1 MKTCIF
7 LAALLSAASSFAQI
21 AIDQNRALAGG
32 ITAGDTPGYPITI
45 NQPGSYK
52 LTGNLTVPADE
63 FGILILAENVTL
75 DLNGYTVR
83 GPMNCTRTVSTK
95 EVSCPYYNVNAVGIL
110 ATQKDAVVRNGM
122 VRGFASNG
130 VWLQQSGTVDE
141 VHASHNAG
149 YGVSVD
155 RGHVHD
161 VHVEMNG
168 DGGINVSAG
177 LVSRSV
183 ARNNANHGIRAS
195 YIQESLSTGNRKYGI
210 QGRVR
215 ATASLEN
222 GMGDFYPGSSSM
234 GGNIA
239 TNGAY

>member
-21 AIDQNRALAGG
+21 AIDQNKALAGG
-32 ITAGDTPGYPITI
+32 ITAGDIPGYPITI
-45 NQPGSYK
+45 SQPGSYK

-95 EVSCPYYNVNAVGIL
+95 EVSCPYYNVNAVGNL
-110 ATQKDAVVRNGM
+110 ATQKDVVVRNGM

-141 VHASHNAG
+141 VHA
-149 YGVSVD
+149 
-155 RGHVHD
+155 
-161 VHVEMNG
+161 EMNG